1 MAPFRHQAATAA
13 GTGGRTMRALDCK
26 DPSHDD
32 VHVTAG
38 SDDELTQIVRQHITD
53 AHPDM
58 SPDMAADIVAQDA
71 YDE

>member
-1 MAPFRHQAATAA
+1 
-13 GTGGRTMRALDCK
+13 MRALDCK

-32 VHVTAG
+32 VHVTAE

>member
-1 MAPFRHQAATAA
+1 
-13 GTGGRTMRALDCK
+13 MRALDCK
-26 DPSHDD
+26 HPSHDD

-58 SPDMAADIVAQDA
+58 TPDQAEGIVAQGA